1 MEVRHRDRV
10 ARMGTKR
17 YRVTMRCSI
26 GERWLYE
33 WAHSAVAAVLRAYER
48 VGDDAQAIACEVCE

>member
-1 MEVRHRDRV
+1 MEVRHGNRV
-10 ARMGTKR
+10 ARMGAKR

-33 WAHSAVAAVLRAYER
+33 WARSAGEAVLRACER
-48 VGDDAQAIACEVCE
+48 VGDGAQAVACEVCE